1 MAHTHMQAAGFS
13 HFFCLLL
20 GKVCTY
26 YRCCLF
32 VNMSVFLKSPTHY
45 VLHSTCS
52 MQHAINAR
60 AVLASRKL
68 ATPATRCQLQSTKL
82 NRSLSRV
89 ALSAH
94 LATTRRIIL
103 HIIKITWLL
112 KCLLLL
118 QCTHLKRSV
127 SLMHVTYTTCLT
139 INASRECAPS
149 NFASHKA

>member
-1 MAHTHMQAAGFS
+1 MQAAVVTTVFLTFS
-13 HFFCLLL
+13 LLL

-52 MQHAINAR
+52 MRLMHALFSPESWQR
-60 AVLASRKL
+60 RQ
-68 ATPATRCQLQSTKL
+68 RCQLQSTKL

-94 LATTRRIIL
+94 LATTSRIIL

-112 KCLLLL
+112 KCLLL

-139 INASRECAPS
+139 ICQHTMLVESAPS